1 MPCTNSLNSREI
13 FSFLKILFILFF
25 LSGCGV
31 ETISTK
37 ELQTRNDVFY
47 KINAVEPFTG
57 IVESNYNN
65 GQVERRFCVRNGLYD
80 GKLESFFENGQIKSL
95 GNFKGGTGTLTNFNK
110 SEEEISINFYFDNVI
125 DPYEF
130 LILDNKQYL
139 NISYEKNSGNQGS
152 IIPTSE
158 REVFNKI
165 LKIPQGFIT
174 YFQGLTMYK
183 KFCDGADYRCE
194 RSVYFPNLSGGP
206 ETLIDLS
213 KTEVDGWVLTL
224 DGKIMHKHF
233 FNEKEWTQTIWTEDE
248 PLTETVML
256 GEDGS
261 LYGKSS
267 IFQGTEPELADSKYR
282 IEVNKDII
290 SSPFGTT
297 TYSDRISVF
306 MPLEESST
314 DWFCMIY
321 DEFGVEIDTESK
333 AQYDLLSSSYLD
345 TSAKTIEDLI
355 SKADCPEIFEYSQVR
370 DYYTRYFNELKVE
383 RQKAEQERLKKA
395 EQERLLAEQERLLA
409 EKKQLVAQLSD
420 QWLQIQNYVDSK
432 GGRLPYAERTRL
444 GYSEEVDLIFTY
456 FTHTPSTR
464 KIIQKVFE
472 TIARAEQE
480 ESIALKESLILSAET
495 FLNDLLERTNPTPA
509 LFFYYRG
516 YLELFLKNNSVE
528 AIGYLQK
535 FVERIEPFSHLWI
548 EAKCYLAFAYSS
560 TGKFIEAVKSQYD
573 CMTYKSDLNADD
585 FGVLAQIYY
594 QANHNAFI
602 YAISEAE
609 RLAMERGVSLT
620 PIHLKM
626 AENASKL
633 LMNSDKRFKDEDG
646 VFAWGFVVNP
656 EYQEIDIE
664 LIKYPL
670 YNLYEASPL
679 FKVRPVYPRR
689 AQERGTE
696 GYVIVAFTIT
706 ESGTIEEPYVIEG
719 MCRSAANREGSFREC
734 TMFDSSAIRAAS
746 QLVYEPALLY
756 GVPMSIIGYQHK
768 FTFELEITD

>member
-65 GQVERRFCVRNGLYD
+65 GQVERRFSVRNGLYD

-395 EQERLLAEQERLLA
+395 EQERLLAE
-409 EKKQLVAQLSD
+409 KKQLVAKLSD
-420 QWLQIQNYVDSK
+420 QWLQIHNYVDSK
-432 GGRLPYAERTRL
+432 GGRLPYAERARL

-456 FTHTPSTR
+456 FAHTPTTR

-472 TIARAEQE
+472 TIATAEQE

-528 AIGYLQK
+528 AIGYFQK
-535 FVERIEPFSHLWI
+535 FIERIEPFSHLWI

-573 CMTYKSDLNADD
+573 CMTYKSDLNAED

-626 AENASKL
+626 AENAEKL
-633 LMNSDKRFKDEDG
+633 FLDVDERFQGESG
-646 VFAWGFVVNP
+646 QYAWGFVVNP

-756 GVPMSIIGYQHK
+756 GVPMSIIEYQHK